1 MSTSGSTGAVPAFRP
16 NPLLAPQIVQTILA
30 TKRPVRGRFARHDHA
45 MHRAS
50 VQHLLDCGIA
60 DGDPVRLTGMYARQ
74 PESRPSRGLVV
85 LIHGWEGSH
94 DSAYL
99 YSMASKVFDAGW
111 NVFRLNLR
119 DHAGTHA
126 LNPRMF
132 HSARIDEVLHA
143 VRAAQAI
150 DGSVGGRLAVIGF
163 SLGGNFSLRVG
174 LLGPAAGVTP
184 ALSVGISPSIDPGA
198 TLRAIDDGPKVFKR
212 YFLDKW
218 RKTLAAKAEAWPGRH
233 DFTALSSIDSFVEIT
248 RRFVT
253 EHTEFDRLED
263 YLGSYTLTPPM
274 LMGSPSPLAILTAQD
289 DTVIPIA
296 DFDGLG
302 ARGSVIAFDAPKR
315 GGHCGFIENLQL
327 ESWAEKRVVELLS
340 RL

>member
-1 MSTSGSTGAVPAFRP
+1 MSSATGVAAFRP
-16 NPLLAPQIVQTILA
+16 NPLLAPQLIQTVLA
-30 TKRPVRGRFARHDHA
+30 TKRPVRGRWARNGGGMEA
-45 MHRAS
+45 AS
-50 VQHLLDCGIA
+50 VQHLLDCGL
-60 DGDPVRLTGMYARQ
+60 DGGQQVRLTGMYARQ
-74 PESRPSRGLVV
+74 PQSRSSSGLVV

-126 LNPRMF
+126 LNERMF
-132 HSARIDEVLHA
+132 HSARIAEVLHG
-143 VRAAQAI
+143 VRAAQLI
-150 DGSVGGRLAVIGF
+150 DGSEGGRLAVIGF
-163 SLGGNFSLRVG
+163 SLGGNFALRVG

-184 ALSVGISPSIDPGA
+184 QLSIGISPSIDPGA

-218 RKTLAAKAEAWPGRH
+218 RKTLAAKSEAWPGRY
-233 DFTALSSIDSFVEIT
+233 DFSALNAADSFVEIT
-248 RRFVT
+248 RRFVVD
-253 EHTEFDRLED
+253 HTEFDTLED

-274 LMGSPSPLAILTAQD
+274 LMGSASPLAILTAQD

-302 ARGSVIAFDAPKR
+302 ARGSMIAFDAPTR

-327 ESWAEKRVVELLS
+327 ESWAERRVVELLS
-340 RL
+340 RI